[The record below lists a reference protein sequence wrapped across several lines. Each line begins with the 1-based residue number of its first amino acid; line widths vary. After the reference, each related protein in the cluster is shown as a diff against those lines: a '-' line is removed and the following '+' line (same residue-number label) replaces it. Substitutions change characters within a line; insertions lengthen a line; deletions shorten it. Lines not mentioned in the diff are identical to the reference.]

1 MQELSQENRYRG
13 RKYCGVY
20 MSKYLYHTACPECRR
35 NGRDHKGNNMAV
47 YEDNSTYCFACGYS
61 EQPDIKEKEYYK
73 MEQKEKKDK
82 KEKRP
87 LIEAVSYQN
96 LRARGINEEVC
107 RLYNYGIGE
116 YNGEP
121 CQIAAMYDDKGQ
133 VVAQKLRFK
142 DKKFIM
148 LGDNSKALMFG
159 QQLFKGENSR
169 QLVITE
175 GEIDCLTISQLWENK
190 YPVVSVKNGAGGAK
204 NDILA
209 NIEWLEGFDKVIFAF
224 DMDEV
229 GRKAAYECAEL
240 LSPHKAYIAHLPAKD
255 ANEAYQKNLGQQLIK
270 SLWEARQ
277 YSPDYIK
284 TGSDLKEVC
293 RTPRD
298 KGLSIP
304 FPDLNNKI
312 DGIRQGELV
321 LFTAG
326 SGVGKSTLIHE
337 IAYYLHVEHKLPVGL
352 ICLEES
358 VKTTGQR
365 WISIAMNKNLLKS
378 GTVFDE
384 EEYERAYQKALS
396 DNVYIYDHFGSQDT
410 KVLLPK
416 IKAMIKGLGCKII
429 VLDHISIVVSGLD
442 EKESGSDERKTIDMF
457 MTQLRSLCEETGV
470 TILAINHLK
479 RSSAKS
485 YNEGSQV
492 SLTDLRG
499 SGALEQ
505 LSDIV
510 IALERNQQDKEKSNI
525 SQIRILKNRPTGIC
539 GESDMLIYSRETGR
553 LLAYNGEDTNTIPDF
568 NADNN
573 KERLDDVSF

>member
-1 MQELSQENRYRG
+1 
-13 RKYCGVY
+13 

-35 NGRDHKGNNMAV
+35 NGRDYKGNNMAV

-61 EQPDIKEKEYYK
+61 DRAERNRKEYYK
-73 MEQKEKKDK
+73 MEQKEKKN
-82 KEKRP
+82 KEKLP
-87 LIEAVSYQN
+87 LLSNGVYKP
-96 LRARGINEEVC
+96 LKARGINETTCKLYDYTVGEYKGEAC
-107 RLYNYGIGE
+107 QTANLYN
-116 YNGEP
+116 
-121 CQIAAMYDDKGQ
+121 DKGQ

-142 DKKFIM
+142 DKRFVI

-159 QQLFKGENSR
+159 QQLFKGQDGR
-169 QLVITE
+169 QIVITE

-204 NDILA
+204 NDILN
-209 NIEWLEGFDKVIFAF
+209 NIEWLEGFEKVIFAF

-229 GRKAAYECAEL
+229 GRQAAYECAAL

-255 ANEAYQKNLGQQLIK
+255 ASEAYQNGLGQQLIK
-270 SLWEARQ
+270 SLWEAKP

-284 TGSDLKEVC
+284 TGADLKEVC
-293 RTPRD
+293 MTPRQ

-304 FPDLNNKI
+304 YPDLDNKI
-312 DGIRQGELV
+312 DGIRAGELI

-337 IAYYLHVEHKLPVGL
+337 IAYHLHTAHSLPAGL

-358 VKTTGQR
+358 VKVTGQR
-365 WISIAMNKNLLKS
+365 WLSIAMNKNLLKS
-378 GTVFDE
+378 GTSFDE
-384 EEYERAYQKALS
+384 EEYETGYEKALS
-396 DNVYIYDHFGSQDT
+396 DGVYIYDHFGSMDT
-410 KVLLPK
+410 KILLPK
-416 IKAMIKGLGCKII
+416 IKSMIKGLGCKII

-442 EKESGSDERKTIDMF
+442 EKENGGDERKTIDMF

-470 TILAINHLK
+470 TILAVNHLK
-479 RSSAKS
+479 RSSVKS
-485 YNEGSQV
+485 YNEGGQV

-525 SQIRILKNRPTGIC
+525 SQIRILKNRPTGVC
-539 GESDMLIYSRETGR
+539 GESDKLIYSRETGR

-568 NADNN
+568 NVDKAGE
-573 KERLDDVSF
+573 KYDDVPF

>member
-1 MQELSQENRYRG
+1 MSRY
-13 RKYCGVY
+13 K
-20 MSKYLYHTACPECRR
+20 YHTACPECRR

-47 YEDNSTYCFACGYS
+47 YEDNSTYCFACGYT
-61 EQPDIKEKEYYK
+61 EQPKKEKKEYYK
-73 MEQKEKKDK
+73 MEHKEK

-87 LIEAVSYQN
+87 LLNGGEYKN
-96 LRARGINEEVC
+96 LKARGISETTC
-107 RLYNYGIGE
+107 KLYDYAVGE

-121 CQIAAMYDDKGQ
+121 CQIANLYNDKGQ
-133 VVAQKLRFK
+133 VVAQKVRLK
-142 DKKFIM
+142 DKKFLM

-159 QQLFKGENSR
+159 QQLFKGQDGR
-169 QLVITE
+169 QVVITE

-190 YPVVSVKNGAGGAK
+190 YPVISIKNGANGAK
-204 NDILA
+204 NDILN
-209 NIEWLEGFDKVIFAF
+209 NIEWLEGFEKVIFAF

-229 GRKAAYECAEL
+229 GRQSAYECAGL

-255 ANEAYQKNLGQQLIK
+255 ANEAYQQGLGQQVIK
-270 SLWEARQ
+270 SLWEAKP

-284 TGSDLKEVC
+284 TGADLKDVC
-293 RTPRD
+293 KSPRQ

-304 FPDLNNKI
+304 FPDLDSKI
-312 DGIRQGELV
+312 DGIRSGELI

-326 SGVGKSTLIHE
+326 SGVGKSTIIHE
-337 IAYYLHVEHKLPVGL
+337 IAYHLHTVHNLPVGL

-365 WISIAMNKNLLKS
+365 WLSIAMNKNLLKS
-378 GTVFDE
+378 GTVFDDD
-384 EEYERAYQKALS
+384 EYELAYRKALS
-396 DNVYIYDHFGSQDT
+396 DGVYIYDHFGSQDT

-416 IKAMIKGLGCKII
+416 IKSMIKSLGCKII

-470 TILAINHLK
+470 TILAVNHLK
-479 RSSAKS
+479 RSSVKS
-485 YNEGSQV
+485 YNEGGQV

-539 GESDMLIYSRETGR
+539 GESDRLIYSRETGR
-553 LLAYNGEDTNTIPDF
+553 LLAYNGEDVKTIPEF
-568 NADNN
+568 NVDTN
-573 KERLDDVSF
+573 KERLDDVPF

>member
-1 MQELSQENRYRG
+1 
-13 RKYCGVY
+13 

-47 YEDNSTYCFACGYS
+47 YEDNSTYCFACGYT
-61 EQPDIKEKEYYK
+61 EQPEREKKEYYK
-73 MEQKEKKDK
+73 MEHKEK

-87 LIEAVSYQN
+87 LLNGGVYKN
-96 LRARGINEEVC
+96 LKVRGISETTC
-107 RLYNYGIGE
+107 KLYDYQVGE

-121 CQIAAMYDDKGQ
+121 CQIANLYNDKGQ
-133 VVAQKLRFK
+133 VAAQKVRLK
-142 DKKFIM
+142 DKKFLM

-159 QQLFKGENSR
+159 QQLFKGQDGR
-169 QLVITE
+169 QVVITE

-190 YPVVSVKNGAGGAK
+190 YPVISIKNGANGAK
-204 NDILA
+204 NDILN
-209 NIEWLEGFDKVIFAF
+209 NIEWLEGFEKVIFAF

-229 GRKAAYECAEL
+229 GRQSAYECAGL

-255 ANEAYQKNLGQQLIK
+255 ANEAYQQGLGQQVIK
-270 SLWEARQ
+270 SLWEAKP

-284 TGSDLKEVC
+284 TGADLKDVC
-293 RTPRD
+293 KSPRQ

-304 FPDLNNKI
+304 FPDLDSKI
-312 DGIRQGELV
+312 DGIRSGELV

-326 SGVGKSTLIHE
+326 SGVGKSTIIHE
-337 IAYYLHVEHKLPVGL
+337 IAYHLHTVHNLPVGL

-365 WISIAMNKNLLKS
+365 WLSIAMNKNLLKS
-378 GTVFDE
+378 GAMFDDD
-384 EEYERAYQKALS
+384 EYELAYSKALS
-396 DNVYIYDHFGSQDT
+396 DGVYIYDHFGSMDT

-416 IKAMIKGLGCKII
+416 IKSMIKSLGCKII

-470 TILAINHLK
+470 TILAVNHLK
-479 RSSAKS
+479 RSSVKS
-485 YNEGSQV
+485 YNEGGQV

-510 IALERNQQDKEKSNI
+510 IALERNQQNKEKSNI

-539 GESDMLIYSRETGR
+539 GESDKLIYSRETGR
-553 LLAYNGEDTNTIPDF
+553 LLAYNGEDVKTIPEF
-568 NADNN
+568 NVDTN
-573 KERLDDVSF
+573 KEALDDVPF

>member
-1 MQELSQENRYRG
+1 
-13 RKYCGVY
+13 

-61 EQPDIKEKEYYK
+61 EQPNRKEKEYYK
-73 MEQKEKKDK
+73 MEQKEKKEK

-87 LIEAVSYQN
+87 LLNGGVYKN
-96 LRARGINEEVC
+96 LKARGISETTC
-107 RLYNYGIGE
+107 KLYDYAVGE

-121 CQIAAMYDDKGQ
+121 CQIANLYNDKGQ
-133 VVAQKLRFK
+133 VVAQKVRLK
-142 DKKFIM
+142 DKKFLI

-159 QQLFKGENSR
+159 QQLFKGQDGK

-190 YPVVSVKNGAGGAK
+190 YPVISIKNGANGAK
-204 NDILA
+204 NDILN
-209 NIEWLEGFDKVIFAF
+209 NIEWLEGFEKVIFAF

-229 GRKAAYECAEL
+229 GRQAAYECAAL

-255 ANEAYQKNLGQQLIK
+255 ANEAYQQGLGQQVIK

-284 TGSDLKEVC
+284 TGADLKDMC
-293 RTPRD
+293 RSPRQ

-304 FPDLNNKI
+304 FPDLDSKI
-312 DGIRQGELV
+312 DGIRSGELI

-326 SGVGKSTLIHE
+326 SGVGKSTIIHE
-337 IAYYLHVEHKLPVGL
+337 IAYHLHSVHNLPVGL

-365 WISIAMNKNLLKS
+365 WLSIAMNKNLLKS
-378 GTVFDE
+378 GAVFDDD
-384 EEYERAYQKALS
+384 EYELAYSKALS
-396 DNVYIYDHFGSQDT
+396 DGVYIYDHFGSMDT

-416 IKAMIKGLGCKII
+416 IKSMIKSLGCKII

-470 TILAINHLK
+470 TILAVNHLK
-479 RSSAKS
+479 RSSVKS
-485 YNEGSQV
+485 YNEGGQV

-539 GESDMLIYSRETGR
+539 GESDKLIYSRETGR
-553 LLAYNGEDTNTIPDF
+553 LLAYNGEDVNTIPDF
-568 NADNN
+568 NVDKNR
-573 KERLDDVSF
+573 ETEDDVPF

>member
-1 MQELSQENRYRG
+1 
-13 RKYCGVY
+13 
-20 MSKYLYHTACPECRR
+20 MSRFKYHTACHECRR

-47 YEDNSTYCFACGYS
+47 YEDNSTYCFACGYT
-61 EQPDIKEKEYYK
+61 EQPEKEKKEYYK
-73 MEQKEKKDK
+73 MEHKEK

-87 LIEAVSYQN
+87 LLNGGEYKN
-96 LRARGINEEVC
+96 LKARGISETTC
-107 RLYNYGIGE
+107 KLYDYAVGE

-121 CQIAAMYDDKGQ
+121 CQIANLYNDKGQ
-133 VVAQKLRFK
+133 VVAQKVRLK
-142 DKKFIM
+142 NKKFVM

-159 QQLFKGENSR
+159 QQLFKGQDGR
-169 QLVITE
+169 QVVITE

-190 YPVVSVKNGAGGAK
+190 YPVISIKNGANGAK
-204 NDILA
+204 NDILN
-209 NIEWLEGFDKVIFAF
+209 NIEWLEGFEKVIFAF

-229 GRKAAYECAEL
+229 GRQSAYECAGL

-255 ANEAYQKNLGQQLIK
+255 ANEAYQQGLGQQVIK
-270 SLWEARQ
+270 SLWEAKP

-284 TGSDLKEVC
+284 TGADLKDVC
-293 RTPRD
+293 KSPRQ

-304 FPDLNNKI
+304 FPDLDSKI
-312 DGIRQGELV
+312 DGIRSGELI

-326 SGVGKSTLIHE
+326 SGVGKSTIIHE
-337 IAYYLHVEHKLPVGL
+337 IAYHLHTVHNLPVGL

-365 WISIAMNKNLLKS
+365 WLSIAMNKNLLKS
-378 GTVFDE
+378 GTVFDDD
-384 EEYERAYQKALS
+384 EYELAYSKALS
-396 DNVYIYDHFGSQDT
+396 DGVYIYDHFGSMDT

-416 IKAMIKGLGCKII
+416 IKSMIKSLGCKII

-470 TILAINHLK
+470 TILAVNHLK
-479 RSSAKS
+479 RSSVKS
-485 YNEGSQV
+485 YNEGGQV

-539 GESDMLIYSRETGR
+539 GESDRLIYSRETGR
-553 LLAYNGEDTNTIPDF
+553 LLAYNGEDVKTIPEF
-568 NADNN
+568 NIDTN
-573 KERLDDVSF
+573 KEVLDDVPF

>member
-1 MQELSQENRYRG
+1 
-13 RKYCGVY
+13 

-35 NGRDHKGNNMAV
+35 NGRDYKGNNMAV

-61 EQPDIKEKEYYK
+61 EQPERNRKEYYK
-73 MEQKEKKDK
+73 MEQKEKKN
-82 KEKRP
+82 KEKLP
-87 LIEAVSYQN
+87 LLSNGVYKP
-96 LRARGINEEVC
+96 LKARGINETTC
-107 RLYNYGIGE
+107 KLYDYTVGE
-116 YNGEP
+116 YKGEP
-121 CQIAAMYDDKGQ
+121 CQVANFYDDKGQ
-133 VVAQKLRFK
+133 VIAQKLRFK
-142 DKKFIM
+142 DKRFVI

-159 QQLFKGENSR
+159 QQLFRGQDGR
-169 QLVITE
+169 QIVITE
-175 GEIDCLTISQLWENK
+175 GEIDCLTIAQLWENK

-204 NDILA
+204 NDILN
-209 NIEWLEGFDKVIFAF
+209 NIEWLEGFEKVIFAF

-229 GRKAAYECAEL
+229 GRQAAYECAAL

-255 ANEAYQKNLGQQLIK
+255 ASEAYQNGLGQQLIK

-277 YSPDYIK
+277 HSPDYIK
-284 TGSDLKEVC
+284 TGSDLKDIC
-293 RTPRD
+293 RTPRQR
-298 KGLSIP
+298 GLSIP
-304 FPDLNNKI
+304 YPDLDNKI
-312 DGIRQGELV
+312 DGIRAGELI

-396 DNVYIYDHFGSQDT
+396 DNVYIYDHFGSLDT

-416 IKAMIKGLGCKII
+416 IKSMIKGLGCKII
-429 VLDHISIVVSGLD
+429 LLDHISIVVSGLD
-442 EKESGSDERKTIDMF
+442 EKESGADERKTIDMF

-479 RSSAKS
+479 RSSVKS
-485 YNEGSQV
+485 YNEGGQV

-539 GESDMLIYSRETGR
+539 GESDKLIYSRETGR

-568 NADNN
+568 NVDKAGE
-573 KERLDDVSF
+573 KYDDVPF

>member
-1 MQELSQENRYRG
+1 
-13 RKYCGVY
+13 
-20 MSKYLYHTACPECRR
+20 MSRFKYHTACPECRR

-47 YEDNSTYCFACGYS
+47 YEDNSTYCFACGYT
-61 EQPDIKEKEYYK
+61 EQPEKEKKEYYK
-73 MEQKEKKDK
+73 MEHKEK

-87 LIEAVSYQN
+87 LLNGGEYKN
-96 LRARGINEEVC
+96 LKARGISETTC
-107 RLYNYGIGE
+107 KLYDYAVGE

-121 CQIAAMYDDKGQ
+121 CQIANLYNDKGQ
-133 VVAQKLRFK
+133 VVAQKVRLK
-142 DKKFIM
+142 NKKFVM

-159 QQLFKGENSR
+159 QQLFKGQDGR
-169 QLVITE
+169 QVVITE

-190 YPVVSVKNGAGGAK
+190 YPVISIKNGANGAK
-204 NDILA
+204 NDILN
-209 NIEWLEGFDKVIFAF
+209 NIEWLEGFEKVIFAF

-229 GRKAAYECAEL
+229 GRQSAYECAGL

-255 ANEAYQKNLGQQLIK
+255 ANEAYQQGLGQQVIK
-270 SLWEARQ
+270 SLWEAKP

-284 TGSDLKEVC
+284 TGADLKDVC
-293 RTPRD
+293 KSPRQ

-304 FPDLNNKI
+304 FPDLDSKI
-312 DGIRQGELV
+312 DGIRSGELI

-326 SGVGKSTLIHE
+326 SGVGKSTIIHE
-337 IAYYLHVEHKLPVGL
+337 IAYHLHTVHNLPVGL

-365 WISIAMNKNLLKS
+365 WLSIAMNKNLLKS
-378 GTVFDE
+378 GTVFDDD
-384 EEYERAYQKALS
+384 EYELAYSKALS
-396 DNVYIYDHFGSQDT
+396 DGVYIYDHFGSMDT

-416 IKAMIKGLGCKII
+416 IKSMIKSLGCKII

-470 TILAINHLK
+470 TILAVNHLK
-479 RSSAKS
+479 RSSVKS
-485 YNEGSQV
+485 YNEGGQV

-539 GESDMLIYSRETGR
+539 GESDRLIYSRETGR
-553 LLAYNGEDTNTIPDF
+553 LLAYNGEDVKTIPEF
-568 NADNN
+568 NIDTN
-573 KERLDDVSF
+573 KEVLDDVPF

>member
-1 MQELSQENRYRG
+1 
-13 RKYCGVY
+13 
-20 MSKYLYHTACPECRR
+20 
-35 NGRDHKGNNMAV
+35 
-47 YEDNSTYCFACGYS
+47 
-61 EQPDIKEKEYYK
+61 
-73 MEQKEKKDK
+73 MEQKEKKN
-82 KEKRP
+82 KEKLP
-87 LIEAVSYQN
+87 LLSNGVYKP
-96 LRARGINEEVC
+96 LKARGINETTCKLYDYTVGEYKGEAC
-107 RLYNYGIGE
+107 QTANLYN
-116 YNGEP
+116 
-121 CQIAAMYDDKGQ
+121 DKGQ
-133 VVAQKLRFK
+133 VIAQKLRFK
-142 DKKFIM
+142 DKRFVI

-159 QQLFKGENSR
+159 QQLFRGQDSR
-169 QLVITE
+169 QIVITE

-204 NDILA
+204 NDILN
-209 NIEWLEGFDKVIFAF
+209 NIEWLEGFEKVIFAF

-229 GRKAAYECAEL
+229 GRQAAYECAAL

-255 ANEAYQKNLGQQLIK
+255 ANEAYQQGLGQQLIK

-277 YSPDYIK
+277 HSPDYIK
-284 TGSDLKEVC
+284 TGSDLKDIC
-293 RTPRD
+293 RTPRQR
-298 KGLSIP
+298 GLSIP
-304 FPDLNNKI
+304 FPDLDNKI
-312 DGIRQGELV
+312 DGIRSGELV

-479 RSSAKS
+479 RSSVKS
-485 YNEGSQV
+485 YNEGGQV

-539 GESDMLIYSRETGR
+539 GESDKLIYSRETGR

-568 NADNN
+568 NVDKAGE
-573 KERLDDVSF
+573 KYDDVPF

>member
-1 MQELSQENRYRG
+1 
-13 RKYCGVY
+13 

-47 YEDNSTYCFACGYS
+47 YEDNSTYCFACGYT
-61 EQPDIKEKEYYK
+61 EQPEREKKEYYK
-73 MEQKEKKDK
+73 MEHKEK

-87 LIEAVSYQN
+87 LLNGGVYKN
-96 LRARGINEEVC
+96 LKARGISDTTC
-107 RLYNYGIGE
+107 KLYDYAVGE

-121 CQIAAMYDDKGQ
+121 CQIANFYNDKGQ
-133 VVAQKLRFK
+133 VAAQKVRLK
-142 DKKFIM
+142 DKKFLM

-159 QQLFKGENSR
+159 QQLFKGQDGR
-169 QLVITE
+169 QVVITE

-190 YPVVSVKNGAGGAK
+190 YPVISIKNGANGAK
-204 NDILA
+204 NDILN
-209 NIEWLEGFDKVIFAF
+209 NIEWLEGFEKVIFAF

-229 GRKAAYECAEL
+229 GRQAAYECAAL

-255 ANEAYQKNLGQQLIK
+255 ANEAYQQGLGQQVIK
-270 SLWEARQ
+270 SLWEAKP

-284 TGSDLKEVC
+284 TGADLKDVC
-293 RTPRD
+293 RSPRQ

-304 FPDLNNKI
+304 FPDLDSKI
-312 DGIRQGELV
+312 DGIRSGELI

-326 SGVGKSTLIHE
+326 SGVGKSTIIHE
-337 IAYYLHVEHKLPVGL
+337 IAYYLHTVHNLPVGL

-365 WISIAMNKNLLKS
+365 WLSIAMNKNLLKS
-378 GTVFDE
+378 GTVFDDD
-384 EEYERAYQKALS
+384 EYEKAYSKALS
-396 DNVYIYDHFGSQDT
+396 DGVYIYDHFGSQDT

-416 IKAMIKGLGCKII
+416 IKSMIKSLGCKII

-470 TILAINHLK
+470 TILAVNHLK
-479 RSSAKS
+479 RSSVKS
-485 YNEGSQV
+485 YNEGGQV

-539 GESDMLIYSRETGR
+539 GESDRLIYSRETGR

-568 NADNN
+568 NVDNN
-573 KERLDDVSF
+573 KEVLDDVPF

>member
-1 MQELSQENRYRG
+1 
-13 RKYCGVY
+13 

-47 YEDNSTYCFACGYS
+47 YEDNSTYCFACGYT
-61 EQPDIKEKEYYK
+61 EQPEKEKKEYYK
-73 MEQKEKKDK
+73 MEHKEK

-87 LIEAVSYQN
+87 LLNGGEYKN
-96 LRARGINEEVC
+96 LKARGISETTC
-107 RLYNYGIGE
+107 KLYDYAVDE

-121 CQIAAMYDDKGQ
+121 CQIANLYNDKGQ
-133 VVAQKLRFK
+133 VVAQKVRLK
-142 DKKFIM
+142 NKKFLM

-159 QQLFKGENSR
+159 QQLFKGQDGR
-169 QLVITE
+169 QVVITE

-190 YPVVSVKNGAGGAK
+190 YPVISIKNGVNGAK
-204 NDILA
+204 NDILN
-209 NIEWLEGFDKVIFAF
+209 NIEWLEGFEKVIFAF

-229 GRKAAYECAEL
+229 GRQSAYECAGL

-255 ANEAYQKNLGQQLIK
+255 ANEAYQQGLGQQVIK
-270 SLWEARQ
+270 SLWEAKP

-284 TGSDLKEVC
+284 TGADLKDMC
-293 RTPRD
+293 RSPRQ

-304 FPDLNNKI
+304 FPDLDSKI
-312 DGIRQGELV
+312 DGIRSGELI

-326 SGVGKSTLIHE
+326 SGIGKSTIIHE
-337 IAYYLHVEHKLPVGL
+337 IAYHLHTVHNLPVGL

-365 WISIAMNKNLLKS
+365 WLSIAMNKNLLKS
-378 GTVFDE
+378 GTMFDDD
-384 EEYERAYQKALS
+384 EYELAYSKALS
-396 DNVYIYDHFGSQDT
+396 DGVYIYDHFGSMDT
-410 KVLLPK
+410 KVLHPK
-416 IKAMIKGLGCKII
+416 IKSMIKSLGCKII

-470 TILAINHLK
+470 TILAVNHLK
-479 RSSAKS
+479 RSSVKS
-485 YNEGSQV
+485 YNEGGQV

-510 IALERNQQDKEKSNI
+510 IALERNQQNKEKSNI

-539 GESDMLIYSRETGR
+539 GESDKLIYSRETGR

-568 NADNN
+568 NIDNN
-573 KERLDDVSF
+573 KERLDNVPF

>member
-1 MQELSQENRYRG
+1 
-13 RKYCGVY
+13 

-35 NGRDHKGNNMAV
+35 NGRDYKGNNMAV

-61 EQPDIKEKEYYK
+61 EQPERNRKEYYK
-73 MEQKEKKDK
+73 MEQKEKKN
-82 KEKRP
+82 KEKLP
-87 LIEAVSYQN
+87 LLSNGVYKP
-96 LRARGINEEVC
+96 LKARGINETTC
-107 RLYNYGIGE
+107 KLYDYTVGE
-116 YNGEP
+116 YKGEP
-121 CQIAAMYDDKGQ
+121 CQVANFYDDKGQ

-142 DKKFIM
+142 DKRFII

-159 QQLFKGENSR
+159 QQLFKGESSR

-190 YPVVSVKNGAGGAK
+190 YPVVSVKNGASGAK
-204 NDILA
+204 NDIL
-209 NIEWLEGFDKVIFAF
+209 NNLEWIEGYDKVIFAF
-224 DMDEV
+224 DMDEA
-229 GRKAAYECAEL
+229 GRKAAYECAGL
-240 LSPHKAYIAHLPAKD
+240 LSPHKAYIAHFPAKD
-255 ANEAYQKNLGQQLIK
+255 ANEAYQQGLGQQLIK

-277 YSPDYIK
+277 HSPDYIK
-284 TGSDLKEVC
+284 TGSELKDIC
-293 RTPRD
+293 RTPRQR
-298 KGLSIP
+298 GLSIP
-304 FPDLNNKI
+304 FPDLDNKI
-312 DGIRQGELV
+312 DGIRSGELV

-337 IAYYLHVEHKLPVGL
+337 IAYFLHTTHNLPVGL
-352 ICLEES
+352 VCLEES
-358 VKTTGQR
+358 VKMTGQR
-365 WISIAMNKNLLKS
+365 WLSIAMNKNLLKS
-378 GTVFDE
+378 GAEFSN
-384 EEYERAYQKALS
+384 EEYDKAYQKALS
-396 DNVYIYDHFGSQDT
+396 DGVYIYDHFGSLDT

-416 IKAMIKGLGCKII
+416 LKSMVKGLGCKVI

-479 RSSAKS
+479 RSSVKS
-485 YNEGSQV
+485 YNEGGQV

-539 GESDMLIYSRETGR
+539 GESDKLIYSRETGR

-568 NADNN
+568 NVDKAGE
-573 KERLDDVSF
+573 KYDDVPF

>member
-1 MQELSQENRYRG
+1 MSRY
-13 RKYCGVY
+13 K
-20 MSKYLYHTACPECRR
+20 YHTACPECRR

-47 YEDNSTYCFACGYS
+47 YEDNSTYCFACGYT
-61 EQPDIKEKEYYK
+61 EQPEKEKKEYYK
-73 MEQKEKKDK
+73 MEH

-87 LIEAVSYQN
+87 LLNGGEYKN
-96 LRARGINEEVC
+96 LKARGISETTC
-107 RLYNYGIGE
+107 KLYDYAVGE

-121 CQIAAMYDDKGQ
+121 CQIANLYNDKGQ
-133 VVAQKLRFK
+133 VVAQKVRLK
-142 DKKFIM
+142 NKKFLI

-159 QQLFKGENSR
+159 QQLFKGQDGR
-169 QLVITE
+169 QVVITE

-190 YPVVSVKNGAGGAK
+190 YPVISIKNGANGAK
-204 NDILA
+204 NDILN
-209 NIEWLEGFDKVIFAF
+209 NIEWLEGFEKVIFAF

-229 GRKAAYECAEL
+229 GRQSAYECAGL

-255 ANEAYQKNLGQQLIK
+255 ANEAYQQGLGQQVIK
-270 SLWEARQ
+270 SLWEAKP

-284 TGSDLKEVC
+284 TGADLKDVC
-293 RTPRD
+293 KSPRQ

-304 FPDLNNKI
+304 FPDLDSKI
-312 DGIRQGELV
+312 DGIRSGELI

-326 SGVGKSTLIHE
+326 SGVGKSTIIHE
-337 IAYYLHVEHKLPVGL
+337 IAYHLHTVHNLPVGL

-365 WISIAMNKNLLKS
+365 WLSIAMNKNLLKS
-378 GTVFDE
+378 GTMFDDD
-384 EEYERAYQKALS
+384 EYELAYSKALS
-396 DNVYIYDHFGSQDT
+396 DGVYIYDHFGSQDT

-416 IKAMIKGLGCKII
+416 IKSMIKSLGCKII

-470 TILAINHLK
+470 TILAVNHLK
-479 RSSAKS
+479 RSSVKS
-485 YNEGSQV
+485 YNEGGQV

-539 GESDMLIYSRETGR
+539 GESDRLIYSRETGR
-553 LLAYNGEDTNTIPDF
+553 LLAYNGEDTNTIPEF
-568 NADNN
+568 NADDN
-573 KERLDDVSF
+573 KERLDDVPF